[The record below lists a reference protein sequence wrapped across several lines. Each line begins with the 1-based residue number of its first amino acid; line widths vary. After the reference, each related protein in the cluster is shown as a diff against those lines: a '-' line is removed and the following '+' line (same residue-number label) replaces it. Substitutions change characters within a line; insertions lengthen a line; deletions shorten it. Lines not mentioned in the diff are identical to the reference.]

1 VKNHSNELFFAVELA
16 KSAGSIAMAHLRQ
29 GVSET
34 IKPDGTP
41 VTVADKE
48 CEQLIRKRIKD
59 MYPADSILGE
69 EEGESGSSNASRRW
83 IIDPIDGTYNYVRHM
98 PIFATLIAL
107 EQDGEVVL
115 GVVHA
120 PAMQETFWAERAQ
133 GAYKNGLP
141 IKVSPV
147 DTLAQAQ
154 INFGGPRRILEMG
167 WWDGLT
173 ELVSKTVRQR
183 GFGDYLSFST
193 VFEGKAEATIEVGV
207 KIWDLAPMKIL
218 AEEAG
223 GKFSDLKGGASIK
236 DGSCLVS
243 NGKVH
248 EEVLNILLSRKSK
261 APAQ

>member
-1 VKNHSNELFFAVELA
+1 MKNHSNELFFAIEVA

-34 IKPDGTP
+34 LKDDGTP
-41 VTVADKE
+41 VTIADKE

-59 MYPADSILGE
+59 RYPGDSILGE
-69 EEGESGSSNASRRW
+69 EEGASGSVTGTRRW
-83 IIDPIDGTYNYVRHM
+83 IIDPIDGTYNYSRKM

-120 PAMQETFWAERAQ
+120 PAMQESFWAEKAQ

-141 IKVSPV
+141 IRVSSI
-147 DTLAQAQ
+147 DKIEQSQ
-154 INFGGPRRILEMG
+154 INFGSPSRILQQG

-173 ELVSKTVRQR
+173 ELVGKTVRQR
-183 GFGDYLSFST
+183 GFGDYLNFST
-193 VFEGKAEATIEVGV
+193 VFEGKAEATIEIGV

-218 AEEAG
+218 AEESG
-223 GKFSDLKGGASIK
+223 GKFTDLSGGKSIA

-243 NGKVH
+243 NGLVH
-248 EEVLNILLSRKSK
+248 DAMLDIFQARKTEK
-261 APAQ
+261 RN

>member
-1 VKNHSNELFFAVELA
+1 MKNHSNELFFAIEMA

-34 IKPDGTP
+34 IKADGTP

-48 CEQLIRKRIKD
+48 CEMLIRKRIKE
-59 MYPADSILGE
+59 MYPGDGILGE
-69 EEGESGSSNASRRW
+69 EEGAGGQAGSKRRW
-83 IIDPIDGTYNYVRHM
+83 IIDPIDGTYNYARRM

-120 PAMQETFWAERAQ
+120 PAMQETFWAERGQ

-141 IKVSPV
+141 MKVSAI
-147 DTLAQAQ
+147 DSLDQAQ
-154 INFGGPRRILEMG
+154 INFGGPNRILALG
-167 WWDGLT
+167 WWEGLT
-173 ELVSKTVRQR
+173 ELVSKTLRQR
-183 GFGDYLSFST
+183 GFGDYLNFST

-207 KIWDLAPMKIL
+207 QIWDLAPMKVL
-218 AEEAG
+218 AEESG
-223 GKFSDLKGGASIK
+223 GKFSDLKGGSSIK
-236 DGSCLVS
+236 DGSCIVS

-248 EEVLNILLSRKSK
+248 EAVLDILVSRKSK
-261 APAQ
+261 NPVQ